1 MGSFAEPR
9 LERPAWTEA
18 ARRHPWLAASLI
30 AHLLLAAGLA
40 VMGPVR
46 VAVKRDEGV
55 RTQVDASLRQTA
67 RREMQR
73 QLRSMEEIRQALERS
88 AGGVPADGDKGAG
101 DQGAGDKGADPETRA
116 RRLVGAIEALQQKTR
131 AAEMARLLGIPE
143 KEALKR
149 VRAEAAKQPRP
160 ALPKG
165 QPQAVVA
172 RLAAQAKAAL
182 AQRRAELMAQQQGVK
197 LNQGRA
203 AQGGP
208 ADPASQAGQGG
219 PLGKNG
225 GKGGNISGGPA
236 GQSASLGGRLDA
248 LASGLGLG
256 TPNALV
262 GSSLDMSSEGF
273 SDGRRYGE
281 FLAPPLLDGASVRT
295 GAGRRLGRGGS
306 FANRV
311 FLDTWYV
318 IGPFAGRARDSISAV
333 YPPERGV
340 DLDAVY
346 YGKNDE
352 PVRWTWQ
359 QEASYPFVPR
369 PRAENAVYYAYT
381 EVEAERELDVWMSIG
396 ADDDSKLWFNDRLV
410 WISGDGD
417 KPWYRV
423 PFYSLDS
430 ELALLNL
437 TEGQR
442 KLRLHKGRN
451 TILLK
456 LYNGTNLMFFSV
468 VLTPAD

>member
-9 LERPAWTEA
+9 LERPAWPQA

-55 RTQVDASLRQTA
+55 RAQVNDSLQQTA

-73 QLRSMEEIRQALERS
+73 QLRSMEEIREALERS
-88 AGGVPADGDKGAG
+88 AGGVPAGGKQVGSAS
-101 DQGAGDKGADPETRA
+101 QARDPETRA
-116 RRLVGAIEALQQKTR
+116 RELAQAIEALQRKTR
-131 AAEMARLLGIPE
+131 AAELARLLGIPE

-149 VRAEAAKQPRP
+149 VRAEEAKQPKP

-165 QPQAVVA
+165 RPEAVVA
-172 RLAAQAKAAL
+172 KLAAQAKAAL
-182 AQRRAELMAQQQGVK
+182 AQRRAELMAQQHGVR

-203 AQGGP
+203 AQGGA
-208 ADPASQAGQGG
+208 ADPQSQARQGG
-219 PLGKNG
+219 PI
-225 GKGGNISGGPA
+225 GKGGNISSGAA
-236 GQSASLGGRLDA
+236 GQSAALGGRLDA
-248 LASGLGLG
+248 LASGMGLG

-262 GSSLDMSSEGF
+262 GSSMDMSSEGF

-281 FLAPPLLDGASVRT
+281 FLAPPLLDAATVRT

-318 IGPFAGRARDSISAV
+318 IGPFAGRARDSIAAV

-381 EVEAERELDVWMSIG
+381 EVEVERDLDVWMAIG

-468 VLTPAD
+468 VLTPAN